1 MQRVG
6 LKEMDMKK
14 PDRSIDD
21 RATPEMV
28 EWLDTVDRNAR
39 QQTVL
44 ARAREAHEAVW
55 QAPRTQQLFSS
66 VAGSGAARPEDF
78 SFFFYSAP
86 GNGAT
91 VVEDDA
97 AARRLRRLQML
108 RLMLQQAQLAKESK
122 KS

>member
-1 MQRVG
+1 
-6 LKEMDMKK
+6 MKK
-14 PDRSIDD
+14 PDRPIAD

-28 EWLDTVDRNAR
+28 DWLEAVDRNAR

-91 VVEDDA
+91 AVEDDA
-97 AARRLRRLQML
+97 ATRRLRRLQML
-108 RLMLQQAQLAKESK
+108 RLMLQQAQLAKELK
-122 KS
+122 KR

>member
-1 MQRVG
+1 
-6 LKEMDMKK
+6 MDMKK

-66 VAGSGAARPEDF
+66 VAGTGAARPEDF

-97 AARRLRRLQML
+97 TAKRLRRLQML
-108 RLMLQQAQLAKESK
+108 KLMLQQAQLAKELK

>member
-1 MQRVG
+1 
-6 LKEMDMKK
+6 MKK

-28 EWLDTVDRNAR
+28 EWLETVDRNALE
-39 QQTVL
+39 QGL
-44 ARAREAHEAVW
+44 ARARAAHEAAW

-66 VAGSGAARPEDF
+66 VAGTSAARPEDF

-91 VVEDDA
+91 AVEDDA
-97 AARRLRRLQML
+97 TAKRLRRLQML
-108 RLMLQQAQLAKESK
+108 KLMLQQAQLEKGSK
-122 KS
+122 QS

>member
-1 MQRVG
+1 
-6 LKEMDMKK
+6 MKK

-86 GNGAT
+86 ANGAT
-91 VVEDDA
+91 AVEDDA
-97 AARRLRRLQML
+97 TAKRLRRLQML
-108 RLMLQQAQLAKESK
+108 KLMLQQAQLAKELK